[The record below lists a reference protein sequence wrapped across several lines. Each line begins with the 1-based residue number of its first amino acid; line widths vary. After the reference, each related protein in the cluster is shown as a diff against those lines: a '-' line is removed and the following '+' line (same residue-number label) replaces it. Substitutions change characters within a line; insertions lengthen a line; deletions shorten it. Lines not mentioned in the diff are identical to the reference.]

1 MNKRLGTVSLCLLIL
16 LGLFLVSACSS
27 NSSQTG
33 EASSNDNPDASESAE
48 VSSPV
53 PAQDNGGEEQVVI
66 RHTMHDH
73 EFTPEKIAE
82 FEQEHPNIKI
92 ETVPADYNKLMS
104 MIAAGDVPD
113 IIRVDLSEL
122 PGYVIKGMA
131 LDLTDY
137 FNGSPVLRPDDFLP
151 IVNQFRFDSDKRIQG
166 EGPIYGF
173 PMDVSPDFSMVY
185 NKKLFEAAKVPF
197 PSSTEAMSWSELA
210 ELAKKLTKKDGDQVT
225 QYGLAYYKGDITA
238 NQDLLN
244 LQLLQ
249 LGSSAYSA
257 DFTSAD
263 YTTPEIKNLLQFWAD
278 TTEAAIGPNPLHP
291 ATEWVGQL
299 FVDNKVGM
307 MMIGYRGAGFLKA
320 NPSTKD
326 RLDDFGVAPA
336 PVADNGTR
344 ISPTG
349 FGTGAMIY
357 SQSKHPKEAWTVYEW
372 FLGGKPEEELVKA
385 SLALPGTH
393 KLMELL
399 PKETEFDKMNFE
411 FIQNELKYNNEA
423 LPFNPYLT
431 YQAVDSVFEKYFTP
445 VYYHKDTVDGAA
457 KKITEE
463 LNILI
468 REGMQLLDN
477 G

>member
-1 MNKRLGTVSLCLLIL
+1 MKNRLGALSLYTLIIVCLL
-16 LGLFLVSACSS
+16 FVSACSG
-27 NSSQTG
+27 NSSRTE
-33 EASSNDNPDASESAE
+33 EAPSKDNPSASESTGT
-48 VSSPV
+48 SSPT
-53 PAQDNGGEEQVVI
+53 ALQDSGEGKQVVI

-104 MIAAGDVPD
+104 MITAGDVPD

-122 PGYVIKGMA
+122 PGYVAKGMA

-137 FNGSPVLRPDDFLP
+137 FNSSSVLKPDDFLP
-151 IVNQFRFDSDKRIQG
+151 YVNQFRFDRVKGIQG

-173 PMDVSPDFSMVY
+173 PMDMSPDFSMIY
-185 NKKLFEAAKVPF
+185 NKKLFEAAQIPF

-210 ELAKKLTKKDGDQVT
+210 DLAKKLTKKNGDQVT
-225 QYGLAYYKGDITA
+225 QYGLAYYKGDIAA

-249 LGSSAYSA
+249 LGSSAYSS

-263 YTTPEIKNLLQFWAD
+263 YTKPEVKNLLQFWAD
-278 TTEAAIGPNPLHP
+278 TVKSTIGPNPLHP

-299 FVDNKVGM
+299 FVENKVAM

-320 NPSTKD
+320 NPLTKD

-336 PVADNGTR
+336 PVADKGTR

-349 FGTGAMIY
+349 FGTGAIIY
-357 SQSKHPKEAWTVYEW
+357 SHSKHLKEAWEVYEW

-385 SLALPGTH
+385 SLALPGTR

-399 PKETEFDKMNFE
+399 PKETDFDKMNFA
-411 FIQNELKYNNEA
+411 FIQNELKYNKGA

-431 YQAVDSVFEKYFTP
+431 YQGVDSVFEKYFTP
-445 VYYHKDTVDGAA
+445 VYYNKDTVDGAA
-457 KKITEE
+457 KKMTEE
-463 LNILI
+463 LNVLI
-468 REGMQLLDN
+468 REGMQLRGN
-477 G
+477 R

>member
-1 MNKRLGTVSLCLLIL
+1 MNKRLGAVSLCLLISLCL
-16 LGLFLVSACSS
+16 LFVSACSS

-33 EASSNDNPDASESAE
+33 EAPSKDNSGASEISGT
-48 VSSPV
+48 SSP
-53 PAQDNGGEEQVVI
+53 AASQANSGGEQVII

-82 FEQEHPNIKI
+82 FEQAHPNIKI

-104 MIAAGDVPD
+104 MITAGDVPD

-122 PGYVIKGMA
+122 PGYVTKGMA

-137 FNGSPVLRPDDFLP
+137 FNRSQVLQPDDFLP
-151 IVNQFRFDSDKRIQG
+151 YVNQFRFDSVKGVQG

-173 PMDVSPDFSMVY
+173 PMDMSPDFSMIY
-185 NKKLFEAAKVPF
+185 NKKLFEAAGVPF
-197 PSSTEAMSWSELA
+197 PSSTEAMTWSDLVD
-210 ELAKKLTKKDGDQVT
+210 LAKKLTKKNGNEVT
-225 QYGLAYYKGDITA
+225 QYGLAYYKGDIAA

-249 LGSSAYSA
+249 LGSSAYSS
-257 DFTSAD
+257 DFKTAD
-263 YTTPEIKNLLQFWAD
+263 YTKPEVKNLLQFWAD
-278 TTEAAIGPNPLHP
+278 TVKSNIGPNPLHP
-291 ATEWVGQL
+291 ATEWVGQS
-299 FVDNKVGM
+299 FVDNKVAM
-307 MMIGYRGAGFLKA
+307 MMIGYRGAGLLKA
-320 NPSTKD
+320 NPLTKD

-336 PVADNGTR
+336 PVADHGTR

-349 FGTGAMIY
+349 FGTGAIIY
-357 SQSKHPKEAWTVYEW
+357 SHSKHPKEAWTVYEW

-385 SLALPGTH
+385 SLALPGTR

-399 PKETEFDKMNFE
+399 PKETEFDKMNYE
-411 FIQNELKYNNEA
+411 FIQNELKYNNGA

-431 YQAVDSVFEKYFTP
+431 YQAVDSVFQKYFTP
-445 VYYHKDTVDGAA
+445 VYYNKDTVDGAA

-463 LNILI
+463 LNVLI
-468 REGMQLLDN
+468 REGIQLLDN

>member
-1 MNKRLGTVSLCLLIL
+1 MKKRLGAVSLYTLIIVCLL
-16 LGLFLVSACSS
+16 FVSACSS

-33 EASSNDNPDASESAE
+33 EAPSQDNPGTSESAGT
-48 VSSPV
+48 SSP
-53 PAQDNGGEEQVVI
+53 PASQANSGGEQVVI

-104 MIAAGDVPD
+104 MITAGDVPD

-122 PGYVIKGMA
+122 PGYVAKGMA

-137 FNGSPVLRPDDFLP
+137 FNSSSVLQPDDFLP
-151 IVNQFRFDSDKRIQG
+151 YVNQFRFDSAKGIQG
-166 EGPIYGF
+166 KGPIYGF
-173 PMDVSPDFSMVY
+173 PMDMSPDFSMIY
-185 NKKLFEAAKVPF
+185 NKRLFEAANVPF
-197 PSSTEAMSWSELA
+197 PSSTEAMSWSELSD
-210 ELAKKLTKKDGDQVT
+210 LAKKLTKKDGDQVT
-225 QYGLAYYKGDITA
+225 QYGLAYYRGDIAA

-249 LGSSAYSA
+249 LGSSAYSP

-263 YTTPEIKNLLQFWAD
+263 YTKPVVKNLLQFWAD
-278 TTEAAIGPNPLHP
+278 TTKSSIGPNPLHP

-299 FVDNKVGM
+299 FVENKVAM

-320 NPSTKD
+320 NPLTKD

-336 PVADNGTR
+336 PVADHGTR

-372 FLGGKPEEELVKA
+372 FLGGKPEEELVKE
-385 SLALPGTH
+385 SLALPGTR

-399 PKETEFDKMNFE
+399 PRETDFDKMNFE
-411 FIQNELKYNNEA
+411 FIQNELKYNNGS

-431 YQAVDSVFEKYFTP
+431 YQAVGSVFEKYFTP
-445 VYYHKDTVDGAA
+445 VYYNKDTVDGAA

-463 LNILI
+463 LNVLI
-468 REGMQLLDN
+468 REGIQLRTDR
-477 G
+477 

>member
-1 MNKRLGTVSLCLLIL
+1 MNKRLGAVSLYILISLCLL
-16 LGLFLVSACSS
+16 FVSACSS

-33 EASSNDNPDASESAE
+33 EVPSKNHSSSSESAGG
-48 VSSPV
+48 SSP
-53 PAQDNGGEEQVVI
+53 AASQADGEEEQVVI

-104 MIAAGDVPD
+104 MITAGDVPD
-113 IIRVDLSEL
+113 ILRVDLSEL
-122 PGYVIKGMA
+122 PGYVTKGMA

-137 FNGSPVLRPDDFLP
+137 FNSSSVLQPDDFLP
-151 IVNQFRFDSDKRIQG
+151 IVNQFRFDAVKGIQG
-166 EGPIYGF
+166 EGPLYGF
-173 PMDVSPDFSMVY
+173 PMDMSPDFSMLY
-185 NKKLFEAAKVPF
+185 NKKLFEAAQVPF

-210 ELAKKLTKKDGDQVT
+210 ESAKKLTKKNGDQVT
-225 QYGLAYYKGDITA
+225 QYGLAYYKGDIAA

-249 LGSSAYSA
+249 LGSSAYSP

-263 YTTPEIKNLLQFWAD
+263 YTKPEVKKLLQFWAD
-278 TTEAAIGPNPLHP
+278 TVKSTIGPNPLHP

-299 FVDNKVGM
+299 FVDNKVAM

-320 NPSTKD
+320 NPLTKD

-357 SQSKHPKEAWTVYEW
+357 SHSKHPKEAWTVYEW

-385 SLALPGTH
+385 SLALPGTG

-399 PKETEFDKMNFE
+399 PKETDFDRMNFE
-411 FIQNELKYNNEA
+411 FIQNELKYNDRA

-431 YQAVDSVFEKYFTP
+431 YQAVDSVFQKYFTP
-445 VYYHKDTVDGAA
+445 VYYNKDTVDGAA

-463 LNILI
+463 LNVLI
-468 REGMQLLDN
+468 REGMQLLGN
-477 G
+477 R